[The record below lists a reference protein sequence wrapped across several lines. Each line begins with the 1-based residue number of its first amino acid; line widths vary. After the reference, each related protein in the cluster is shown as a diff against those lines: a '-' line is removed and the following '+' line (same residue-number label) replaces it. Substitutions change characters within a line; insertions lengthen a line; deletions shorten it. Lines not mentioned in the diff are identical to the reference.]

1 MLRVTSMFFSKRP
14 YVTYLL
20 IGFNL
25 LMFALEVRE
34 GGSQNLDTLSQL
46 GALEPLL
53 VQQGQLWR
61 WVTASFLHYG
71 IGHLSINMLGLFFL
85 GAIAERNFGS
95 IRYLLLYLGSGCGS
109 MALIT
114 FWFLSTNQT
123 NQILVGASA
132 AIMGLIGAMASQYWQ
147 DWWHFRSRFA
157 ARRLLILGMVIS
169 LQFYLD
175 FQIPQVS
182 VVSHG
187 LGMILGFL
195 LGLMLL
201 SSECQLNNFD

>member
-20 IGFNL
+20 IGLNL

-61 WVTASFLHYG
+61 WVTANFLHYG

-85 GAIAERNFGS
+85 GAIAERNFGP
-95 IRYLLLYLGSGCGS
+95 IRYLLLYLVSGCGS
-109 MALIT
+109 MVLIT

-157 ARRLLILGMVIS
+157 AR
-169 LQFYLD
+169 
-175 FQIPQVS
+175 
-182 VVSHG
+182 
-187 LGMILGFL
+187 
-195 LGLMLL
+195 
-201 SSECQLNNFD
+201 